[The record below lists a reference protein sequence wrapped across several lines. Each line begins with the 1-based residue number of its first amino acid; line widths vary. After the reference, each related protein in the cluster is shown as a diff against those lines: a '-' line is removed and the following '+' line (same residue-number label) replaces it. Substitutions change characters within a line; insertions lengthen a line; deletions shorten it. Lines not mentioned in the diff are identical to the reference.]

1 MYTPKL
7 EPTCTHRLRSYET
20 LHLSAMG
27 AAIPHAAMLA
37 TSLVRTLPYP
47 KGEVTTSTKTGTVN
61 VLDELIPMYEDEEP
75 ETRGRSKSSIEIVI
89 TIGKR
94 SDPIVVGEAAID

>member
-1 MYTPKL
+1 MPA
-7 EPTCTHRLRSYET
+7 HRLRSYKE
-20 LHLSAMG
+20 LYLSAMG

-37 TSLVRTLPYP
+37 TSLVRILPYP
-47 KGEVTTSTKTGTVN
+47 KDEMRTTIKTGTVS
-61 VLDELIPMYEDEEP
+61 VLDEVIPAYEDDEP

-94 SDPIVVGEAAID
+94 SDPIVVGEASTA